1 MGTHDDVSHA
11 LSFPFSFRVRRV
23 NHRRSVVRFPFVFRL
38 DRKISLERAS
48 ASILIRRSRLM
59 RWIAFFDGDGD
70 GDGDGYGEGKG
81 WNANEGCVPR
91 VERFRSMGFRH
102 RTRAST
108 RREDGWMRASAKEK

>member
-1 MGTHDDVSHA
+1 
-11 LSFPFSFRVRRV
+11 
-23 NHRRSVVRFPFVFRL
+23 
-38 DRKISLERAS
+38 
-48 ASILIRRSRLM
+48 M